1 MAVRSA
7 DGELDPGRTDLS
19 MPRRSGATYLWP
31 FGLRLWLELKHRL
44 ADYEQNPPIV
54 SGVPACNSAVTPTV
68 RPGSFVEYK
77 GDGQT
82 SLHRQSMSTCFTLPI
97 KKQLLVAGVRYA
109 RQEVAPAVGHGGG
122 CKFFAFRG
130 TPLAHGGVDGCRPL
144 VDAFGIGV
152 ANDEAAG
159 GRC

>member
-1 MAVRSA
+1 MFDRQEIPTGSA
-7 DGELDPGRTDLS
+7 RQTAPGGIGRCQVCVH
-19 MPRRSGATYLWP
+19 AT
-31 FGLRLWLELKHRL
+31 
-44 ADYEQNPPIV
+44 
-54 SGVPACNSAVTPTV
+54 AVTPTV

-77 GDGQT
+77 LERQT
-82 SLHRQSMSTCFTLPI
+82 ALHHRSMSPRFTLAI
-97 KKQLLVAGVRYA
+97 KKQLLVSGVRYA

-122 CKFFAFRG
+122 CKFFAFRRS
-130 TPLAHGGVDGCRPL
+130 PLAHGGVDGCGPL